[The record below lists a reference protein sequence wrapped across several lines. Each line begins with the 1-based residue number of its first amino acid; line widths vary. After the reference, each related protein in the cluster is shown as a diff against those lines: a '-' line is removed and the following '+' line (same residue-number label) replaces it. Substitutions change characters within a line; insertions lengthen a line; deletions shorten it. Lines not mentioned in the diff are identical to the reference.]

1 MGRLR
6 EGVNRRRSGAVELAA
21 ATLLAAAALSLGLRP
36 AAAQS
41 SGITMTVTVSAPK
54 ADWGAWS
61 SDPSIAMVMLQ
72 STRTATSEATSTV
85 TLKKDGQT
93 VGQVPGNIG
102 QVSPGTHV
110 IRTPQIAAWSRMTWS
125 GSFAG
130 VVADAGALPPGSYR
144 LCVDLEVAAPPG
156 ITAMAGPPTHV
167 EVCGSFSIL
176 APVRV
181 QRAQVQDV
189 GPSPNIQVPPPHLI
203 SPASRQDL
211 RVPYPTFQW
220 TPVVSTQFPRPTYLL
235 RIARVREGQTPREAL
250 ETGQPLFRRE
260 VIGTTAFPYPAS
272 GPPLEPGETYAWQV
286 QALTMP
292 TGEAGGQIRPLG
304 MNQGR
309 SQVYTFT
316 RTPTRVVVKQRGPAG
331 PVAKKGPLYDHA
343 LSGRMT
349 YTFQKSDVPEPHKV
363 SAYLGP
369 IPGQQTLGLG
379 KDQSG
384 GYVQTGQGGG
394 QRGGSQEGG
403 GQGGGLMGGFRVAT
417 VNPRSG
423 PLAGVTL
430 RLVVRYR
437 TEKQW
442 IRGSSFSVGGKSYT
456 DNGRVIASART
467 GDDGRFTFFFHDDL
481 PTGAIAYGQAVSAGS
496 GEFGY
501 HESGANV
508 LRFYMIDVGDP
519 HYASP
524 SDELAPDSASGG
536 DVGKLVALVRTYQL
550 RVKVV
555 RAGQKTGRT
564 GLRVQLL
571 RAHPVEG
578 VPANEG
584 SAPMPHATL
593 QGMLKSVEVIGE
605 DVTGDDGTVTFTNLV
620 KNVGSP
626 DLYQVLV
633 SSEPTAK
640 TAAYYPSLV
649 TVSHAMPL
657 DDPIAWDDAHLNES
671 YRTNRL
677 YSLTVPVEPH
687 PPAFKGVVQRADT
700 HEAVHEALMVLV
712 RHGVQGSMILHGVKA
727 RDHGRFYITGM
738 EGNRSYVVYVHSP
751 GFRPDSA
758 VVTPDTGVVT
768 EKIFELTPRSTVTLS
783 LVDEAGDPVPG
794 DVTVGNWKSKKAS
807 PVYGNDQGQKMV
819 AYASGLAWTTGSGG
833 GRGGGGGQ
841 TGGGAKQGGRAP
853 AGGQA
858 QAGQMA
864 AQGAMVGQQSAT
876 ARGTPAHLL
885 AYRVTV
891 GAVPGRQNI
900 HVDAGPEYF
909 PTDTTVTLP
918 EGHTDLGKL
927 TVHLRKRRLRVVV
940 VGLKHAPA
948 PSGGGGGGGGGRR
961 GGGGGGGFRVMHVT
975 SGPTPP
981 PIEGALVRL
990 PNESGQ
996 PSATTDAN
1004 GIAEFEWKGTSDRV
1018 DVQITPPAG
1027 SDYMSATP
1035 QVDVPE
1041 SPTFRKSVLG
1051 LAPAASVTGTV
1062 YAGEGTDQPVAGAR
1076 VFVPGVGPGGGDL
1089 ADTTDAQGHYTLHA
1103 APTGSFWILAGKAG
1117 SDYTGDSAQV
1127 NGTAG
1132 EAATQDFHLT
1142 AVDGLPT
1149 QLLGLPIEVQS
1160 YRKTAGGAVLSGR
1173 FTGIPSNDAFAPE
1186 AQNLTLAFDS
1196 VEVTGTGKDAAPEGG
1211 VVRVAESDLPLG
1223 LFGKYLVL
1231 QHAHGGLE
1239 VRERG
1244 QGEGAV
1250 VGPVALLPGSFPINS
1265 AELVF
1270 GDSLHLLLPGA
1281 SGSDRTRIAT
1291 LVAGGASP
1299 APSSGYD
1306 VGTSAGGNPKLT
1318 VYGFDADGS
1327 ASSSHLTA
1335 GSLRL
1340 DATLH
1345 TAIPGVGDLAIE
1357 VPELTV
1363 KPGQGSGAGLQPAQ
1377 GDQTLSLKMGK
1388 WTLESPSWSLH
1399 KGRLNLV
1406 HGAIQVPLTDR
1417 EAGGHL
1423 DFPFTGMDVTPTT
1436 LEGGSFG
1443 GGPILLGGFVPLDV
1457 TGNITF
1463 LRDSPTGPWKLFGD
1477 GGRID
1482 ALPGMAASDHID
1494 VDGFDFYS
1502 SGDKIFSMVP
1512 GATVRLFGTGDLAV
1526 STLGF
1531 TESTV
1536 SFAGPMDLHVPGL
1549 DPQAVVIDYTNE
1561 GPNGTPMPKF
1571 NPIDLA
1577 PFDIGGPKVSVKQGT
1592 LDASGFHGD
1601 GTVSVPGKFS
1611 VASTFTR
1618 TPLGPNQKIQ
1628 ALPKPG
1634 ATLDVGQVAISK
1646 LTGGAK
1652 ASGGKWATDYGGH
1665 MDVGGQVSGDI
1676 TIGVEGADVTAGT
1689 GGLAVKNIPTPF
1701 GNMAITMNFP
1711 EQRLEGSVQTDKD
1724 IAAGAHVKGA
1734 SEMVISGKP
1743 SNRYWYFFTGAAFT
1757 LKTPHM
1763 SGKAALLLGSASLSG
1778 ELLARFESY
1787 GRRPVPGQF
1796 HVINGFYMEG
1806 EAEIPVPICP
1816 NGAFDIGIASVE
1828 VWCDVW
1834 GDVRLGGNFQQ
1845 ANTYYVGVGAGIDAG
1860 VKGGVGMGLCVHI
1873 SAEVKAA
1880 LDGEGA
1886 YRSDGA
1892 WFARG
1897 RADFDLLGSAS
1908 YGVGLDD
1915 ICLDHTTSVHIG
1927 LGAEAQLGYDWASNV
1942 GPHTRVFFK

>member
-1 MGRLR
+1 MGR
-6 EGVNRRRSGAVELAA
+6 SAVLV
-21 ATLLAAAALSLGLRP
+21 AAALALAGPARP
-36 AAAQS
+36 AAAQG
-41 SGITMTVTVSAPK
+41 SGVTMTVTVPSPK
-54 ADWGAWS
+54 ADWSAWS
-61 SDPSIAMVMLQ
+61 VDPSIAMVMLQ
-72 STRTATSEATSTV
+72 STRTATSEASSTV
-85 TLKKDGQT
+85 TLKKDGRT
-93 VGQVPGNIG
+93 VGQVPGNIL
-102 QVSPGTHV
+102 QVAPGSHV
-110 IRTPQIAAWSRMTWS
+110 IRTPQLAPWSRMSWS
-125 GSFAG
+125 GSVGAA
-130 VVADAGALPPGSYR
+130 VQDAGALPPGSYE
-144 LCVDLEVAAPPG
+144 LCVDLDVAPPPG
-156 ITAMAGPPTHV
+156 MTAMSGPHATLHA
-167 EVCGSFSIL
+167 CGRFSIL
-176 APVRV
+176 APIQPRR
-181 QRAQVQDV
+181 QRAEPGRQARPVQPGV
-189 GPSPNIQVPPPHLI
+189 TIQVPPPHLI
-203 SPASRQDL
+203 SPASHQEL
-211 RVPYPTFQW
+211 RAPYPTFQW

-235 RIARVREGQTPREAL
+235 RIARVREGQSPREAL
-250 ETGQPLFRRE
+250 ETGQPLVQRE
-260 VIGTTAFPYPAS
+260 VTGMTTFPYPAS
-272 GPPLEPGETYAWQV
+272 APPLEAGETYAWQV

-292 TGEAGGQIRPLG
+292 SGEAGGEVRPLG

-316 RTPTRVVVKQRGPAG
+316 RASTRVVVEKQAPTG
-331 PVAKKGPLYDHA
+331 PVGQKGPLFDHA
-343 LSGRMT
+343 LGGRMM
-349 YTFQKSDVPEPHKV
+349 YTFERAGVPEPQKA
-363 SAYLGP
+363 STYLGP
-369 IPGQQTLGLG
+369 PPGAQTFGLG
-379 KDQSG
+379 VQQG
-384 GYVQTGQGGG
+384 GAGYVQTGQEGKGQAGGG
-394 QRGGSQEGG
+394 GAGG
-403 GQGGGLMGGFRVAT
+403 GQGGGFPIMTRE
-417 VNPRSG
+417 PRIE
-423 PLAGVTL
+423 PLAGTTL
-430 RLVVRYR
+430 RLVVHYR
-437 TEKQW
+437 TGKQW
-442 IRGSSFSVGGKSYT
+442 IRGSSFSAGGKVYS
-456 DNGRVIASART
+456 DNGKVIASAST

-481 PTGAIAYGQAVSAGS
+481 PTGLVAFHQDVSAGS

-508 LRFYMIDVGDP
+508 VRFYMVDVGDP

-524 SDELAPDSASGG
+524 SDELVPDSASGG
-536 DVGKLVALVRTYQL
+536 DLGTLVALVRTYQL

-555 RAGQKTGRT
+555 RAGHNASLT

-571 RAHPVEG
+571 RAKRIEG
-578 VPANEG
+578 VPATEG
-584 SAPMPHATL
+584 PAPMPHRTL
-593 QGMLKSVEVIGE
+593 HGILGEVEVIGE
-605 DVTGDDGTVTFTNLV
+605 DVTGGDGTVTFTNLV
-620 KNVGSP
+620 KNVGSA

-633 SSEPTAK
+633 STEPTAK
-640 TAAYYPSLV
+640 TKAYYGAMA
-649 TVSHAMPL
+649 TVSHPMPL
-657 DDPIAWDDAHLNES
+657 DDPIAWDDAHLNET
-671 YRTNRL
+671 YRTSRL
-677 YSLTVPVEPH
+677 YHLTVPVTPH
-687 PPAFKGVVQRADT
+687 PPAFEGVVQRSDT
-700 HEAVHEALMVLV
+700 HQAIGKALMVLV
-712 RHGVQGSMILHGVKA
+712 RHGVQGSMVLHAVKPA
-727 RDHGRFYITGM
+727 DQGKFYITGI
-738 EGNRSYVVYVHSP
+738 EGNRSYVVYVHAP

-758 VVTPDTGVVT
+758 VVQPDTGVVT
-768 EKIFELTPRSTVTLS
+768 QKVFELSPRSTVTLS
-783 LVDEAGDPVPG
+783 LVDEDGNPVPG
-794 DVTVGNWKSKKAS
+794 DVTVGNQPSKAAR
-807 PVYGNDQGQKMV
+807 PVYGNDRGQRMV
-819 AYASGLAWTTGSGG
+819 AYGG
-833 GRGGGGGQ
+833 GLSWTSQGGGGAQ
-841 TGGGAKQGGRAP
+841 AGAGATKQGGRPP
-853 AGGQA
+853 AGGQTR
-858 QAGQMA
+858 AGQMA
-864 AQGAMVGQQSAT
+864 SGQGAMLGQQSAT
-876 ARGTPAHLL
+876 ARGAPAHLL
-885 AYRVTV
+885 AYSVTA
-891 GAVPGRQNI
+891 GAVPGRRTI
-900 HVDAGPEYF
+900 HVDAGPDYF
-909 PTDTTVTLP
+909 RTDTTVTLP
-918 EGHTDLGKL
+918 DGHTDLGN
-927 TVHLRKRRLRVVV
+927 VAVYLRKRRLRVQV
-940 VGLKHAPA
+940 VGLQHAPA
-948 PSGGGGGGGGGRR
+948 PT
-961 GGGGGGGFRVMHVT
+961 GGGGGGGFRVMHIT

-981 PIEGALVRL
+981 PIRGARVRL

-1018 DVQITPPAG
+1018 DVEITPPAG
-1027 SDYMSATP
+1027 SDYMGATP
-1035 QVDVPE
+1035 QVNVPE

-1062 YAGEGTDQPVAGAR
+1062 FAGEGTEQPVAGAR

-1103 APTGSFWILAGKAG
+1103 APTGTFWVRAGKAA
-1117 SDYTGDSAQV
+1117 SEYTGDSARV
-1127 NGTAG
+1127 EGTAG

-1149 QLLGLPIEVQS
+1149 ELLGLPIEVQS
-1160 YRKTAGGAVLSGR
+1160 FRKTAGGAVLSGR
-1173 FTGIPSNDAFAPE
+1173 FTGIPSNDAFAPDPTD
-1186 AQNLTLAFDS
+1186 LTLAFDS
-1196 VEVTGTGKDAAPEGG
+1196 VAVTGTGKDAVPEGG
-1211 VVRVAESDLPLG
+1211 VVRVAESDLPLD

-1239 VRERG
+1239 VRDRG

-1250 VGPVALLPGSFPINS
+1250 VGSVALLPGSFPVNS

-1270 GDSLHLLLPGA
+1270 GDSLHLLQPGA
-1281 SGSDRTRIAT
+1281 SGADRTRLAT

-1299 APSSGYD
+1299 APSAGYD

-1335 GSLRL
+1335 ESLRL

-1363 KPGQGSGAGLQPAQ
+1363 KPGQGPGAGLQPAR
-1377 GDQTLSLKMGK
+1377 GDQALSLEMDT

-1399 KGRLNLV
+1399 KGRLDLV
-1406 HGAIQVPLTDR
+1406 HGAIRVPLTDR
-1417 EAGGHL
+1417 AAGGHV
-1423 DFPFTGMDVTPTT
+1423 DFPFTGMDVTPTK

-1457 TGNITF
+1457 TGSISF
-1463 LRDSPTGPWKLFGD
+1463 VRDSPTGPWKLFGD

-1482 ALPGMAASDHID
+1482 ALPGMAASDHVDI
-1494 VDGFDFYS
+1494 DGFSFYS
-1502 SGDKIFSMVP
+1502 SGEKIFSMVP
-1512 GATVRLFGTGDLAV
+1512 GASVRLYGTGDLAV

-1549 DPQAVVIDYTNE
+1549 DPQSVVIDYTSE
-1561 GPNGTPMPKF
+1561 GPNGTPKLKF
-1571 NPIDLA
+1571 NPIDIA
-1577 PFDIGGPKVSVKQGT
+1577 PFDIGGPKASVKQGT

-1601 GTVSVPGKFS
+1601 GSVSVPGKFS

-1618 TPLGPNQKIQ
+1618 TPLGPNEKIQ

-1634 ATLDVGQVAISK
+1634 ATLDVGQVAIAK

-1652 ASGGKWATDYGGH
+1652 ASGGKWSTDYGGH

-1676 TIGVEGADVTAGT
+1676 TIGVEGAGVTAGT

-1734 SEMVISGKP
+1734 SEMVISGNP
-1743 SNRYWYFFTGAAFT
+1743 ANRYWYFFTGAAFT

-1763 SGKAALLLGSASLSG
+1763 SGKAALLLGSATLGG
-1778 ELLARFESY
+1778 ELLSRFESY

-1806 EAEIPVPICP
+1806 EVKIPVPVCP

-1845 ANTYYVGVGAGIDAG
+1845 ANTYYVGVGAGLDAG
-1860 VKGGVGMGLCVHI
+1860 VKGGVGMGLCLHV